1 MRAAVSELADR
12 GRSATGDLLARLPSV
27 PTIVTEIRRRM
38 NLLELATKYDIELQS
53 RLGRDRVS
61 YVLKEFLDDQREHDE
76 ALRAS
81 LRSELREELQSF
93 AAATSD
99 GVFSLVESA
108 VARPSPRTRTRI
120 DDMYDDDDDD
130 DDDFEDDLDDDVD
143 KIDLVDR
150 S

>member
-1 MRAAVSELADR
+1 MRAAVSDLAER
-12 GRSATGDLLARLPSV
+12 GRNATGDLLARLPSV

-38 NLLELATKYDIELQS
+38 NLLELATKHDIELQS

-61 YVLKEFLDDQREHDE
+61 YVLKEFLDDQRDHDE
-76 ALRAS
+76 TLRET

-93 AAATSD
+93 AAATND
-99 GVFSLVESA
+99 GMFTVVESPA
-108 VARPSPRTRTRI
+108 ARPSPRTRTRV
-120 DDMYDDDDDD
+120 DDMYDDD
-130 DDDFEDDLDDDVD
+130 DDDFEDDLDDDLD